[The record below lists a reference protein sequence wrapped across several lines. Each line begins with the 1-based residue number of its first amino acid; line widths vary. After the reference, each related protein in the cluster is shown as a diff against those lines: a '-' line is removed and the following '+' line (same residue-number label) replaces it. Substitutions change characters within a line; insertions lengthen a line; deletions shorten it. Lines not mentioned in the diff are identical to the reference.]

1 MTASSTGAGSAPRR
15 DIATILEDYAGFTLR
30 LGLSYHSRYERM
42 RGARAL
48 LARLDGLD
56 WHSPSVA
63 VALGGLGQSETSCVC
78 YLLLHGYLRP
88 GYSYLLSHHPQLASQ
103 APHSPLAADVAA
115 VTALAPQL
123 GFTNLTLRSLL
134 SLVLLRVLVQTGK
147 SLRELTP
154 EDFREFRRATQE
166 WEQATG
172 HQGKYWRHYVHA
184 AETVLYHLG
193 IYERPTPHGH
203 SREHTWAGRLN
214 RVPQPQLRATML
226 RYIEQMAA
234 TRRAS
239 TVIGYCNSLV
249 PFALY
254 LAEYAPEV
262 HNVGALRRE
271 AHIEPYLVWN
281 ATREWTP
288 PGGVSQR
295 YSARGRQH
303 GVLDVKFFLDT
314 ITEWGWEEAPTRRV
328 LFPSDVPKL
337 DKPLPRFIP
346 HEQEARLMTA
356 IRTLSDPF
364 QRYPLEILRATG
376 LRIGELLNLELDC
389 VHQVPGQGAWLKVP
403 LGKLRTERMVPI
415 DEETVAMF
423 DAIAQAR
430 GAVRPLPHPET
441 GHPTEFL
448 LMRHG
453 TRISVALIRNTLR
466 RAVLTAGLVDVRGQ
480 PIHISPHQFRHTY
493 ATSLINAGISLPAL
507 MRLLG
512 HVSATMSL
520 RYGHL
525 FDPTVRKQYE
535 AALVEAKRQYSPEML
550 EISTASPSGEP
561 DAHWIESDKIKTRLA
576 HGYCLRE
583 LAQQPCP
590 VANVCE
596 RCPAFIP
603 LLEERETI
611 RRQLEDVKLLIRDA
625 IAHGWETE
633 ATRHRNLANHLQ
645 RLLAINPDPSA
656 PTVKR
661 SAHAAR

>member
-1 MTASSTGAGSAPRR
+1 MAASSAGRAPRP
-15 DIATILEDYAGFTLR
+15 DIAAILEDYADFTVR

-56 WHSPSVA
+56 WHSPTVA
-63 VALGGLGQSETSCVC
+63 AALEDLAQRENSFIS
-78 YLLLHGYLRP
+78 YLLLHGHLRP
-88 GYSYLLSHHPQLASQ
+88 GYSYLLSHHPQLVRQ
-103 APHSPLAADVAA
+103 APHSPYAEDVAA
-115 VTALAPQL
+115 VTGIAPQL
-123 GFTNLTLRSLL
+123 GFTPYTVRSLL
-134 SLVLLRVLVQTGK
+134 TEVLMRVLVQTGK
-147 SLRELTP
+147 RLRDLTP
-154 EDFREFRRATQE
+154 ADFKDFRSATQR
-166 WEQATG
+166 WEKETG
-172 HQGKYWRHYVHA
+172 QTTKYWRHYVHA

-203 SREHTWAGRLN
+203 AREHTWAGYLKG
-214 RVPQPQLRATML
+214 VAQPELKAEML

-234 TRRAS
+234 TRRTS
-239 TVIGYCNSLV
+239 TVIGYCHSLV
-249 PFALY
+249 PFARY
-254 LAEYAPEV
+254 LAEHHPEV
-262 HNVGALRRE
+262 RSVGDLRRD

-288 PGGVSQR
+288 RGGTPQR
-295 YSARGRQH
+295 YSARERQH
-303 GVLDVKFFLDT
+303 GVLDIKFFFDT
-314 ITEWGWEEAPTRRV
+314 ITEWGWEEAPKRRL
-328 LFPSDVPKL
+328 LFPSDVPKR

-346 HEQEARLMTA
+346 QDQEARLMAA
-356 IRTLSDPF
+356 IRTLQDPF

-415 DEETVAMF
+415 DAETVAMF
-423 DAIAQAR
+423 DTIAQAR

-441 GHPTEFL
+441 GRPTEFL

-453 TRISVALIRNTLR
+453 TRVSIALIRNTLR
-466 RAVLTAGLVDVRGQ
+466 RAVGMAGLVDAKGR
-480 PIHISPHQFRHTY
+480 PLHITPHQFRHTY
-493 ATSLINAGISLPAL
+493 ATALINAGISLPAL

-525 FDPTVRKQYE
+525 FDATVRQQYE
-535 AALVEAKRQYSPEML
+535 AALNAAKSQYSPAML
-550 EISTASPSGEP
+550 EAAATASGGQPE
-561 DAHWIESDKIKTRLA
+561 AYWIENDKLKTRLA

-583 LAQQPCP
+583 LAQQSCP

-596 RCPAFIP
+596 RCPAFLP
-603 LLEERETI
+603 LPEEQEVI

-625 IAHGWETE
+625 TMRGWETE
-633 ATRHRNLANHLQ
+633 VKRHQEVAGHLQ
-645 RLLAINPDPSA
+645 ALLGEGRSPSPMTNRPDD
-656 PTVKR
+656 T
-661 SAHAAR
+661 AAG